1 MTQIGSVYGQ
11 ALYEL
16 AQSEGLTEEIKQQ
29 LQALDESF
37 QAEPDFLRLLCSPN
51 ISKPE
56 RCQIIDDSF
65 RGKLQS
71 YVLNFLKILTEK
83 GYIKQFSD
91 CCQMFTDL
99 YNRDH
104 NILSVTAVTAVAL
117 SQAQHQALTNKLGT
131 MTGKTILLRNQVNP
145 ACLGGVRL
153 DYDGQ
158 RLDGTVK
165 NRLDNIRDLLS
176 NTVL

>member
-1 MTQIGSVYGQ
+1 MTQIGSVYGE

-16 AQSEGLTEEIKQQ
+16 ALSENLIEEIRAQ
-29 LQALDESF
+29 LLVLDESF

-51 ISKPE
+51 LSKQE
-56 RCQIIDDSF
+56 RCQILDDSF
-65 RGKLQS
+65 RGRIHL
-71 YVLNFLKILTEK
+71 YLLNFLKILTEK
-83 GYIKQFSD
+83 GYIKQFSS
-91 CCQMFTDL
+91 CCEMFTQL

-104 NILSVTAVTAVAL
+104 NIVSVTAVTAVAL
-117 SQAQHQALTNKLGT
+117 SQKQSEALTQKLT
-131 MTGKTILLRNQVNP
+131 RITGKNILLRNRVNP

-165 NRLDNIRDLLS
+165 NHLDRLREMLN